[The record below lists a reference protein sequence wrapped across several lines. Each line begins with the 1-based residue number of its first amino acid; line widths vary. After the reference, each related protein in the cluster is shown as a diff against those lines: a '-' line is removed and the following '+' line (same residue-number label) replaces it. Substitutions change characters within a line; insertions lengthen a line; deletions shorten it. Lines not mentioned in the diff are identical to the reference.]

1 MARATNIN
9 PEILSW
15 ARTSAGFSREEAAD
29 RLGLTT
35 SERRTAVEKL
45 EDLESGSTFPTR
57 AQLSKIATS
66 YRRPLLTFYLAS
78 PPVRGD
84 RGEDFRT
91 LPAQVS
97 MRDNAALDALLR
109 DIRARQEMVRALL
122 EEEGDAKPLGFVGST
137 AIEAGVEAVVDSIA
151 DTLGFKGRR
160 QPGGSED
167 LFKDLRRRSERA
179 GIFVLLAGDLG
190 SHHSAISE
198 TVFRGFA
205 IADPIAPF
213 IVIND
218 HDAKNARPFTLVH
231 ELAHVWL
238 GATGVSGSPDDVEPR
253 TRAGRIERFCDDVAG
268 EFLLPAHAFT
278 QIPDELGDDETTGA
292 VRDVITQFANRW
304 RVSEPMIA
312 HRFHRLGWISRRA
325 YRELASEYAARW
337 AAVKQRERDKAKDS
351 ESGPSYYTVK
361 RFKLGEAL
369 IEVVRRTLREN
380 ALSHTKA
387 AKVLGVGLSSV
398 EPLIRRVEESHRSTP
413 RR

>member
-15 ARTSAGFSREEAAD
+15 ARTSAGLSPAEAAD
-29 RLGLTT
+29 RLGLIT
-35 SERRTAVEKL
+35 SERQTAVEKL
-45 EDLESGSTFPTR
+45 ENLEAGSTFPTR
-57 AQLSKIATS
+57 AQLTKIATA
-66 YRRPLLTFYLAS
+66 YRRPLLTFYMAR

-91 LPAQVS
+91 LPAQTS

-122 EEEGDAKPLGFVGST
+122 EEGGDAKPLGFVGSIT
-137 AIEAGVEAVVDSIA
+137 IETGVEAVVDSIA
-151 DTLGFKGRR
+151 ETLGFNGRR
-160 QPGGSED
+160 QPDGSED
-167 LFKDLRRRSERA
+167 LFRDLRRRSERA

-190 SHHSAISE
+190 SYHSAINE

-218 HDAKNARPFTLVH
+218 RDAKNAWPFTLVH

-238 GATGVSGSPDDVEPR
+238 GETGISGSPDDVEPR

-268 EFLLPAHAFT
+268 EFLLPARAFT
-278 QIPDELGDDETTGA
+278 RKPDELRDETTEA
-292 VRDVITQFANRW
+292 ARDVITRFANQW

-351 ESGPSYYTVK
+351 EGGPNYYTVK

-369 IEVVRRTLREN
+369 IDVVRRTLREST
-380 ALSHTKA
+380 LSHTKA
-387 AKVLGVGLSSV
+387 AKVLGVGLSTV

>member
-1 MARATNIN
+1 
-9 PEILSW
+9 
-15 ARTSAGFSREEAAD
+15 
-29 RLGLTT
+29 
-35 SERRTAVEKL
+35 
-45 EDLESGSTFPTR
+45 
-57 AQLSKIATS
+57 
-66 YRRPLLTFYLAS
+66 
-78 PPVRGD
+78 
-84 RGEDFRT
+84 
-91 LPAQVS
+91 

-122 EEEGDAKPLGFVGST
+122 EEGGDAKPLGFVGSI

-151 DTLGFKGRR
+151 EMLGFNGRR

-167 LFKDLRRRSERA
+167 LFKDLRRRSERV

-238 GATGVSGSPDDVEPR
+238 GETGVSGSPDDVEPR

-278 QIPDELGDDETTGA
+278 QIPDELRDDTTGA
-292 VRDVITQFANRW
+292 VRDVITRFANHW

-325 YRELASEYAARW
+325 YRELTSEYAARW

-351 ESGPSYYTVK
+351 ESGPSYYTAK

-369 IEVVRRTLREN
+369 IDVVRRTLREN
-380 ALSHTKA
+380 TLSHTKA